1 MIKGLDHF
9 TKHFADSTDDFVV
22 VGGVAAHEIMD
33 FEALPFRATKD
44 IDLVIIARPATA
56 FCQRLVAYL
65 GSGKY
70 EIRQNKDGKPTYY
83 RFMKP
88 KETEYPAQ
96 IEIFSRRP
104 EDLPL
109 ADNQHVVPIGDAP
122 ESAALSAILI
132 EDDYFELVKSTIRKI
147 KGLPV
152 ASTEAIIALKSR
164 AFNDLTARRA
174 GGDLTANADEIRKH
188 RNDIF
193 RLSKALSQK
202 STVRLTGLPEIHMN
216 RFLKE
221 IERISAAE
229 LKQLFKQFGV
239 SDEPAAWADGMRRA
253 LIEKP

>member
-9 TKHFADSTDDFVV
+9 TKHFADSADDFVV

-44 IDLVIIARPATA
+44 IDLVIIARPATV

-65 GSGKY
+65 ESGKY
-70 EIRQNKDGKPTYY
+70 EIRQNKDGNPTYY

-132 EDDYFELVKSTIRKI
+132 EDDYFELVKSTVRKI

-174 GGDLTANADEIRKH
+174 C
-188 RNDIF
+188 
-193 RLSKALSQK
+193 RLRATSICA
-202 STVRLTGLPEIHMN
+202 RYGLLPPKTSRRQEG
-216 RFLKE
+216 FT
-221 IERISAAE
+221 ERCSNQGASSAHSLNIA
-229 LKQLFKQFGV
+229 
-239 SDEPAAWADGMRRA
+239 
-253 LIEKP
+253 